1 MYRFLLLRRPTV
13 NSYGAGLV
21 HVCAS
26 SAHNGPFGLKG
37 IDMIDNRTS
46 SINIFRNC
54 ELISICFRIMKL

>member
-13 NSYGAGLV
+13 NSYGDGLV

-37 IDMIDNRTS
+37 IDMVCVCVCVCVRVRVC
-46 SINIFRNC
+46 IN
-54 ELISICFRIMKL
+54 M